1 MKKKGL
7 YISVLLGLLLILSG
21 CGNKKYQGY
30 WCNYD
35 ETATIVVLLNE
46 NNTEENRKSIS
57 EKIESFDNVSSSNF
71 YSKEDYAEELGE
83 DVSNLEIYDTF
94 VIHFDSFDSIGTY
107 VDELG
112 KMAGV
117 KSSEQSNVKSG
128 ISLYNIQ
135 NKGKY
140 TFTDSDE
147 ANSADLETGTY
158 KIKKGVIVFTPNNNG
173 QSRLLY
179 IKNDSLC
186 ADADCNEIFAKSD
199 ETCSSKNQ

>member
-1 MKKKGL
+1 MKKKGP
-7 YISVLLGLLLILSG
+7 YITILLGLLFILSG
-21 CGNKKYQGY
+21 CGNKKFQGY

-46 NNTEENRKSIS
+46 NNTEQERKSIS
-57 EKIESFDNVSSSNF
+57 EKIESFENVSSSNF
-71 YSKEDYAEELGE
+71 YSKEDYAAELGE
-83 DVSNLEIYDTF
+83 DVSNLDIYDTY

-107 VDELG
+107 VSELG
-112 KMAGV
+112 EMKGV

-135 NKGKY
+135 KNGKY

-147 ANSADLETGTY
+147 ANSSDLEKGTY
-158 KIKKGVIVFTPNNNG
+158 KIKKGVIVFTPNNNSA
-173 QSRLLY
+173 SRLLY

-186 ADADCNEIFAKSD
+186 ADADCNEIFAKSN
-199 ETCSSKNQ
+199 ETCNSRN